1 MRHSIKKQLIFS
13 FLFITTGTFLMCW
26 FVNLLFFELYY
37 MQTRKQTLQ
46 DTYEI
51 IDDWSRNGDINS
63 EEFDDTLLRICSTY
77 NIEFIIAD
85 AGANIIKTSISEY
98 EEFLSQLQNAVVAR
112 MEAATDTEGEGA
124 YIITNVLDEERA
136 IEYLVMWGKLGDGN
150 FFMLRT
156 SLEGIRDNAHLAN
169 GFMFNVGTAIVVI
182 SSLVILL
189 ISKRISDPILE
200 LTKISERMAKLD
212 FDAKYTKRGDNEI
225 DVLGSNFNKMSETLE
240 ETIRQLKN
248 ANLELQKDVENK
260 TRIDNLRKEFLANVS
275 HELKTPIAL
284 IQGYAEG
291 LKENVSDD
299 PEQREFYLDVIMD
312 ETMKMN
318 QMVKKLMTLNQLE
331 FGEDKPEMEY
341 FNVVSLLEYFIQS
354 SEIITKQ
361 KGIEVI
367 FEEPS
372 PVYVWADEHMTE
384 EVFRNYFN
392 NAIQYADGDKQIR
405 VSVTPLEDVGKVR
418 IGVFNTGRRIDEDVK
433 KRLWDKFYKADKA
446 RSREYGGSGIGLSI
460 VKAMMEAMGQAFGVE
475 NKENGVEFWFELETK

>member
-112 MEAATDTEGEGA
+112 MEEATDADGEGA

-367 FEEPS
+367 FEETS
-372 PVYVWADEHMTE
+372 PVYVWADEYMTE

-405 VSVTPLEDVGKVR
+405 VSVTPLEGVGKVR

>member
-1 MRHSIKKQLIFS
+1 MRHSIKKQLSFS

-85 AGANIIKTSISEY
+85 AGANIIKTSMSDY

-112 MEAATDTEGEGA
+112 MEEATDADGEGA

-189 ISKRISDPILE
+189 ISKKISDPILE

-372 PVYVWADEHMTE
+372 PVYVWADEYMTE